1 MRYAVG
7 LGVLATLM
15 VVAILLAGTGSDGGS
30 GTATDPGKR
39 TAEQGRRQSPGS
51 AALLAGAAGSLPD
64 STRPA
69 FDVGRTQLLD
79 RRKVR
84 ARFASVSRRVTA
96 LARPRKGAAPVATV
110 PAKTEE
116 GTTNV
121 VLVLGE
127 KTRRGV
133 AWVHVRL
140 PVLPNGRT
148 GWVPRS
154 ALGGYGFVRT
164 RLIVDRARLSATL
177 LVDGRPVFRAP
188 VGIGTPA
195 APTPPGE
202 FYVRLKL
209 AGFDDPFYGPVAF
222 GTNARSAVLTDW
234 PGGGYIGIHGTNA
247 PGLIPGRISHGC
259 VRMRNKDILA
269 LSRLLP
275 IGTPLTI
282 R

>member
-1 MRYAVG
+1 MNWRPTRTAIVA
-7 LGVLATLM
+7 LVLAPAGI
-15 VVAILLAGTGSDGGS
+15 AIGARATVGG
-30 GTATDPGKR
+30 DPN
-39 TAEQGRRQSPGS
+39 AGS
-51 AALLAGAAGSLPD
+51 ATRLADAAASLP
-64 STRPA
+64 SPAQPA
-69 FDVGRTQLLD
+69 FTVGRPELLD
-79 RRKVR
+79 PRDAA
-84 ARFASVSRRVTA
+84 ARFAPVSRLVTA
-96 LARPRKGAAPVATV
+96 VAQPRRSAEPVATLE
-110 PAKTEE
+110 PQTEE

-127 KTRRGV
+127 ARRHG
-133 AWVHVRL
+133 ALWVHVQL

-148 GWVPRS
+148 GWVPRN
-154 ALGGYGFVRT
+154 ALGGYDFVRT
-164 RLIVDRARLSATL
+164 RLVVDRARLKATL
-177 LVDGRPVFRAP
+177 FRDGRPIFDAP

-195 APTPPGE
+195 APTPAGD

-247 PGLIPGRISHGC
+247 PGLIPGRVSHGC
-259 VRMRNKDILA
+259 VRMRNEDIVA

-275 IGTPLTI
+275 VGTPLTI

>member
-1 MRYAVG
+1 LNRRPARYAVG
-7 LGVLATLM
+7 AFVLAAIVIAIAKVFGDAGATL
-15 VVAILLAGTGSDGGS
+15 GG
-30 GTATDPGKR
+30 DPR
-39 TAEQGRRQSPGS
+39 AGS
-51 AALLAGAAGSLPD
+51 ATRLADAAASLPAPAQ
-64 STRPA
+64 PA
-69 FDVGRTQLLD
+69 FTVGRPELLD
-79 RRKVR
+79 RRDAR
-84 ARFASVSRRVTA
+84 ARFAPVSRHVTA
-96 LARPRKGAAPVATV
+96 VVLPRPGAEPVATLE
-110 PAKTEE
+110 PRTEE

-127 KTRRGV
+127 ARRQGV
-133 AWVHVRL
+133 LWVHVQL

-164 RLIVDRARLSATL
+164 RLVVDRARLTATL
-177 LVDGRPVFRAP
+177 YRDGRPIFDAP

-195 APTPPGE
+195 APTPAGD

-209 AGFDDPFYGPVAF
+209 AGFDDPFFGPVAF

-234 PGGGYIGIHGTNA
+234 PGGGYIGIHGTNS
-247 PGLIPGRISHGC
+247 PGLIPGRVSHGC
-259 VRMRNKDILA
+259 VRMRNEDIVA

-275 IGTPLTI
+275 VGTPLTI